1 MAGNYTANYSMA
13 VALVQHWKDVQHNV
27 LPNYSPL
34 QPQPQLKEQ
43 PQHALPSENVNEA
56 LYLFVIAAVG
66 LTFNSGVIACI
77 LSRKKLRKM
86 TSAFII
92 HECLL
97 DIIKSV
103 YCIPFA
109 WSLLRDV
116 APTFCTVLGGSYVV
130 VVTASGFNIVAMIC
144 CEAYTFSE
152 HHAGAEAR
160 GSACCVAFGVTMVYV
175 GSVIIHLGPT
185 IIGGDFQYNDPI
197 GNCIFVY
204 GTIKSYVVHAM
215 WIAIMSLA
223 MAGAVYY
230 LAYFYK
236 HVQANSA
243 YRLTSLVRS
252 SIAISR
258 GQTANSDGGVVV
270 RRLVRDALSRVRA
283 FMTVTALFVVCWYP
297 LFALTLI
304 DPKFQQPTKVYKL
317 LTFIAWSNAAL
328 NPLVLVLFDHNLN
341 AFTRMHCCIRDRPR
355 HNHNQDN
362 EENPPLMGACG
373 GASGGR
379 ERFPGSVGSTRGKDR
394 KRHSSSGHYRSP
406 ATVYQRVGCRLG
418 TEGQSWSPATN
429 QGHGYGRN
437 TQCNGGSN
445 KNSQLTRNSS
455 ICELHNMSMC

>member
-1 MAGNYTANYSMA
+1 MAANYSAYQYESEA
-13 VALVQHWKDVQHNV
+13 VVQLQHQEEAQ
-27 LPNYSPL
+27 LQSQSSPEAS
-34 QPQPQLKEQ
+34 QSQSQQ
-43 PQHALPSENVNEA
+43 QHAVPSENVNEA

-66 LTFNSGVIACI
+66 LTLNLCVIGCI

-97 DIIKSV
+97 DVIKSA
-103 YCIPFA
+103 YCVPFA

-152 HHAGAEAR
+152 HHAGHEAR
-160 GSACCVAFGVTMVYV
+160 GSASCVAFGVTMVYV

-215 WIAIMSLA
+215 WIAIMSLS

-230 LAYFYK
+230 LAYFYR

-243 YRLTSLVRS
+243 HRLTALVRT
-252 SIAISR
+252 SIAVSR
-258 GQTANSDGGVVV
+258 GQTVAADGGTSV
-270 RRLVRDALSRVRA
+270 RNMVRDALSRIRA

-297 LFALTLI
+297 LFVLTLI
-304 DPKFQQPTKVYKL
+304 DPRFRQPTKVYKL
-317 LTFIAWSNAAL
+317 LTFVAWSNAAL
-328 NPLVLVLFDHNLN
+328 NPLVLVLFDRNLN
-341 AFTRMHCCIRDRPR
+341 AFARMECCTSGSRQR
-355 HNHNQDN
+355 HGSNPDD
-362 EENPPLMGACG
+362 EENPPLMGACAG
-373 GASGGR
+373 SGGSR
-379 ERFPGSVGSTRGKDR
+379 ERLPGSTNSRSKQK
-394 KRHSSSGHYRSP
+394 KRLPSSSHYRSP
-406 ATVYQRVGCRLG
+406 ATVYQRVGCRLC
-418 TEGQSWSPATN
+418 TEGQQWNPSLNRGAN
-429 QGHGYGRN
+429 EGGN
-437 TQCNGGSN
+437 TQCNGGASN
-445 KNSQLTRNSS
+445 NPSFPRDSS
-455 ICELHNMSMC
+455 ICELHNLSMC